1 MASIKENNLEL
12 NYGWPYGESGWN
24 SGMDENI
31 VKLGFESRK
40 RINGIL
46 SSPPSSPSNGDA
58 YIVGTAPTGLFSGKF
73 ANIAIYDRSSWIFIV
88 PKNQE
93 VVFNASNGCDYIY
106 NDGWSLKLEEEV
118 TPYIKVKDFNFSTG
132 YTITDQ
138 RQCLLNIA
146 DNHYYQWNGTLP
158 KVVAA
163 GATPATAGGVGL
175 WSDKTDLMLRS
186 ELASDDGASL
196 IAYRRD
202 AVNALKTTVAD
213 VLSSLKFNLSEFVNT
228 SPTLSGAITNMLT
241 AANGAGRALYTD
253 A

>member
-1 MASIKENNLEL
+1 M
-12 NYGWPYGESGWN
+12 
-24 SGMDENI
+24 
-31 VKLGFESRK
+31 
-40 RINGIL
+40 
-46 SSPPSSPSNGDA
+46 
-58 YIVGTAPTGLFSGKF
+58 
-73 ANIAIYDRSSWIFIV
+73 
-88 PKNQE
+88 
-93 VVFNASNGCDYIY
+93 
-106 NDGWSLKLEEEV
+106 
-118 TPYIKVKDFNFSTG
+118 
-132 YTITDQ
+132 
-138 RQCLLNIA
+138 
-146 DNHYYQWNGTLP
+146 
-158 KVVAA
+158 
-163 GATPATAGGVGL
+163 